1 MVSYLREEGFGKER
15 SLLWIAA
22 IGLAVYMAYGPI
34 GALVSRSAEHSIHQA
49 FSVAH
54 DRQDALYSIQSDPLW
69 CWTLQRIANLGAI
82 EIEIQKTTSLI
93 GLGMLVVACSAL
105 RSHFRR
111 EQNLYSDFSVMWFVC
126 ALFIAPIYGTSA
138 PLSILLVS
146 LLAPLAASMR
156 SPSIV
161 GAFGVGIFSSLLLLS
176 NQGLVWFIVALNCA
190 MLYQEISK
198 KGPHRIFACIWVS
211 QLVLIGG
218 YFFILFLSSSQPE
231 AFYFQRWMQSASWFN
246 FSMPESIYDIAFIA
260 SCLLGV
266 GVIVMRTSMSWLGW
280 GVLLHALS
288 LVLWSGPSRELMV
301 SAVPI
306 AAIAVL
312 GPDWIQ
318 NQKLFPHQVRIF
330 ILMASGLAMLAATV
344 YAIATGV

>member
-1 MVSYLREEGFGKER
+1 MVSYLREEGFGRER

-22 IGLAVYMAYGPI
+22 IGLAVYMAYGSI
-34 GALVSRSAEHSIHQA
+34 DALVPRSAEQSIQRA

-54 DRQDALYSIQSDPLW
+54 DRDQSLYSFYSDPLW
-69 CWTLQRIANLGAI
+69 QWTLQRIAYLGAI
-82 EIEIQKTTSLI
+82 EIEIQKITSLI
-93 GLGMLVVACSAL
+93 GLGMLVIACSAL

-126 ALFIAPIYGTSA
+126 ALFIAPIYGTSI
-138 PLSILLVS
+138 PLSILLIS

-176 NQGLVWFIVALNCA
+176 NQGLVWFVIALNGA

-198 KGPHRIFACIWVS
+198 KGPHRIFACIWAS
-211 QLVLIGG
+211 QFVLIGG
-218 YFFILFLSSSQPE
+218 YYFALFLSSKQPE
-231 AFYFQRWMQSASWFN
+231 AFYFQRWMQSASWIHY
-246 FSMPESIYDIAFIA
+246 SMPTSIYDIAFLV
-260 SCLLGV
+260 SCLLAL
-266 GVIVMRTSMSWLGW
+266 GVIVMRTPMSWLGW
-280 GVLLHALS
+280 GVMLHGVS
-288 LVLWSGPSRELMV
+288 LILWSGPSRDLMV

-306 AAIAVL
+306 ASIAVL

-330 ILMASGLAMLAATV
+330 MLMAAGLVMLAATV
-344 YAIATGV
+344 YAIATGL